1 MSNRYY
7 FTIKELEEKFE
18 EAARRIGEIQNYQP
32 DLMLMKPGPGRWS
45 IHEICLHLVEFGKLY
60 LREMDKA
67 IAKANPMP
75 QRDDPFRPR
84 WHFRR
89 MAAFFEP
96 PYKLKLKTLPVLKP
110 GNQEEVRETL
120 GELADIQAN
129 VLYILEQAGASR
141 WNLKK
146 IKAKNPVFRF
156 LSMSLIEFLV
166 IMEVHQRR
174 HFWQIEQNLK
184 ALEKEK

>member
-1 MSNRYY
+1 V
-7 FTIKELEEKFE
+7 
-18 EAARRIGEIQNYQP
+18 ARDG
-32 DLMLMKPGPGRWS
+32 
-45 IHEICLHLVEFGKLY
+45 
-60 LREMDKA
+60 
-67 IAKANPMP
+67 
-75 QRDDPFRPR
+75 PFRPR

-146 IKAKNPVFRF
+146 IKAKNPMFRF